1 MTMLWKEINYI
12 AAEFE
17 SIIFWSL
24 VNTFIFCK
32 KMCEKKTVKPFKTK
46 VNIYRFHFYNLN
58 FCVKG
63 LLTSERKELKESRK
77 FGG

>member
-1 MTMLWKEINYI
+1 MQQSLK
-12 AAEFE
+12 ASFFE
-17 SIIFWSL
+17 VWLILSFFARKC
-24 VNTFIFCK
+24 VK
-32 KMCEKKTVKPFKTK
+32 KKTVKPFKTK

>member
-1 MTMLWKEINYI
+1 
-12 AAEFE
+12 
-17 SIIFWSL
+17 
-24 VNTFIFCK
+24 
-32 KMCEKKTVKPFKTK
+32 MCEKKTVKPFKTK

-77 FGG
+77 FVGQVEGHEMFPKDIDPFYILKKKWCCNKLV